1 MNKRPTCIDLFCG
14 AGGMSLGFEEAGF
27 DVVAGVELDPVH
39 ANVHNFNFP
48 DCTVYRQDIAE
59 LTGEKLKREHGEIDV
74 VIGGPPCQG
83 FSLIGKRD
91 ESDERN
97 GLVMEYM
104 RIVAEVQ
111 PKYFVME
118 NVSGMTVGYG
128 KEYLEKAIE
137 YIEEQGYK
145 VVRPYEVLNAVDY
158 GVPQNRRRLFL
169 LGYRGDQKT
178 PIYPDKL
185 KTKITVRDAI
195 DDLPDIDQFDE
206 LVESDTVSFELHPK
220 SEYAKVMHDPFSD
233 PNNYGKR
240 REWDASLLT
249 GSLRTNHT
257 EQSKQRFH
265 DTKCGETEKTSR
277 FRKLDP
283 DGQCNTLRAGTD
295 KSRGAYTSPRP
306 IHPYY
311 DRCISVREAE
321 RLHSFPDWF
330 RMHITKWHGFREV
343 GNAVPPL
350 LAKAV
355 AGQIMEAMGQ
365 IPQKDSEVLHLGE
378 ERLLTLSVGQAIM
391 EEKNGR
397 S

>member
-39 ANVHNFNFP
+39 ANVHTFNFP

-59 LTGEKLKREHGEIDV
+59 LTGEKLKKEHGEIDV

-91 ESDERN
+91 ASDERN
-97 GLVMEYM
+97 GLVKEFM

-169 LGYRGDQKT
+169 LGYRGDQKA
-178 PIYPDKL
+178 PVYPDKL

-220 SEYAKVMHDPFSD
+220 SEYAKMMQDPFSD

-265 DTKCGETEKTSR
+265 DTKWGETEKTSR

-343 GNAVPPL
+343 GNAVPPF

-391 EEKNGR
+391 EEQNGR